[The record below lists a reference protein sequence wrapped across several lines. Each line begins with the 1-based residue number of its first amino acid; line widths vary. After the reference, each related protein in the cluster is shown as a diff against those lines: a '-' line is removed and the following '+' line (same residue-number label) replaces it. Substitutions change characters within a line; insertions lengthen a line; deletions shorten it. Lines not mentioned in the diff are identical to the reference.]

1 LCFTLFLKL
10 PQQKILCLLR
20 SVKDSLRYCFFIAR
34 ITPSSYAGWMDIS
47 PISEKTTPS
56 IWSQGELPP
65 GPPMP
70 MDSSWVKSMQRFFP
84 RENPELLAKYASHL
98 LSNMMRMLSNQI
110 NRDTKKA
117 KETAQRMRDAI
128 FGR

>member
-1 LCFTLFLKL
+1 
-10 PQQKILCLLR
+10 
-20 SVKDSLRYCFFIAR
+20 
-34 ITPSSYAGWMDIS
+34 MDIS
-47 PISEKTTPS
+47 PLQAQRGTPS
-56 IWSQGELPP
+56 IWDKGELPP

-84 RENPELLAKYASHL
+84 LENPEVLCKHASNL

-117 KETAQRMRDAI
+117 KETAQRMREAI